1 MTTIREAHYQPYLD
15 EVRMLFEAYEAEL
28 DFDLCFQHFQ
38 QELDG
43 LPGAYAPPEGCLL
56 LAEQEGR
63 AVGCV
68 ALRKLGEGVCEMKRL
83 YVRPGFR
90 GRRIGRLLTETL
102 IGQARGL
109 GYTAMRLDT
118 VPTMERARAL
128 YAKLGFREIEPY
140 YANPIEGTFY
150 MELDLNV
157 SAPVSL
163 GEPSILAGQSVKRE
177 T

>member
-1 MTTIREAHYQPYLD
+1 
-15 EVRMLFEAYEAEL
+15 MLFEEYEAEL
-28 DFDLCFQHFQ
+28 DFDLCFQNFQ
-38 QELDG
+38 AELDG

-56 LAEQEGR
+56 LAECEGSE
-63 AVGCV
+63 AGCV
-68 ALRKLGEGVCEMKRL
+68 ALRKLEEGVCEMKRL

-90 GRRIGRLLTETL
+90 GRRIGRLLTEVL

-118 VPTMERARAL
+118 VPAMERARAL

-140 YANPIEGTFY
+140 YTNPIEGAFY

-157 SAPVSL
+157 SAPVPL
-163 GEPSILAGQSVKRE
+163 GEPSILTGQSVKRE